1 MIIFSVERLV
11 AIYAPFKCQ
20 QLCTT
25 SIRKFFCCSL
35 IISSL
40 LIYSFNLITTGLKI
54 HESASRC
61 SPHKDWLIIVE
72 LISIIDV
79 TMTMIVPFIIISIIN
94 ILIALK
100 LTNSK
105 LMRALS
111 INHQYG
117 LTQRSKDRD
126 TKRVKILYS
135 SCQKRNTKYFDPTFW
150 KAPAVTIL
158 SSSKEKSKNNNTI
171 KTSHL
176 RNDLLLKC
184 TKNSTNDGNTILKFE
199 KNFRM
204 SSSINTNSISNETF
218 RKRNKLYSRTTKVV
232 LSISTT
238 FLIFHCPIA
247 ICKLNSFLSY
257 NRSNSLENGGKNY
270 NNPAN
275 MKVMHSFLS
284 NTTNSSIYQN
294 LTIYSSEPD
303 TVILDHLMER

>member
-1 MIIFSVERLV
+1 MIVFSFERLV

-25 SIRKFFCCSL
+25 SIKKLFCCTL

-105 LMRALS
+105 LMRTIS
-111 INHQYG
+111 INHRYG
-117 LTQRSKDRD
+117 LTQRSKDSD
-126 TKRVKILYS
+126 PNRVKILYS
-135 SCQKRNTKYFDPTFW
+135 SCQKRNTYLGQNFL
-150 KAPAVTIL
+150 KAPFVTSIL
-158 SSSKEKSKNNNTI
+158 SSSKDKSENNNTLQ
-171 KTSHL
+171 TSHL

-184 TKNSTNDGNTILKFE
+184 TKSSTNDANSILKFE
-199 KNFRM
+199 KSFRM
-204 SSSINTNSISNETF
+204 SSSINTSSISKETF

-238 FLIFHCPIA
+238 FLILHCPIA
-247 ICKLNSFLSY
+247 IFKLKSFLSY
-257 NRSNSLENGGKNY
+257 NRSYSLDSGGKNY

-275 MKVMHSFLS
+275 MEVMQSFLS
-284 NTTNSSIYQN
+284 NSTNSKFYRN
-294 LTIYSSEPD
+294 FTIHTSEPE